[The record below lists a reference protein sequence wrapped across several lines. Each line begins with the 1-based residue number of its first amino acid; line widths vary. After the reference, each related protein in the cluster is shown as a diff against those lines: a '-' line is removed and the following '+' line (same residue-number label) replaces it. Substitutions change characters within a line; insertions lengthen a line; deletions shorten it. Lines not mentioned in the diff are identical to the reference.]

1 MWLWRIIFSINNL
14 HNLDKKTVNSFSNE
28 WNKFQQDKLSDEE
41 LLILVKNYFDLFPL
55 DNLKKN
61 YEVFDMGCG
70 TGRWAKFVAP
80 KVNKLNCID
89 PSLSIKVAKKNLK
102 DFKNINFINE
112 SIDNVKLKK
121 NSQDF
126 GYSLGVLHH
135 IPNTKKA
142 LIDCVNLLKPGA
154 PLLIYIYYAFDNK
167 PFWFKLIWKSSD
179 ILRKFIILLPSS
191 LKNLITD
198 LIAVIIYFPLAKIS
212 LILEKF
218 NKKIIRNFPLSY
230 YRHSSFYTMRTD
242 ARDRFGTPLEK
253 RFTKIQIKKMMTEA
267 GLIDIK
273 FSETEPFWCS
283 LGYKKSK

>member
-1 MWLWRIIFSINNL
+1 M

-167 PFWFKLIWKSSD
+167 PFWFKLLWKSSD

-198 LIAVIIYFPLAKIS
+198 LIAIIIYFPLAKIS

>member
-1 MWLWRIIFSINNL
+1 L

-167 PFWFKLIWKSSD
+167 PFWFKLLWKSSD

>member
-1 MWLWRIIFSINNL
+1 MLNL
-14 HNLDKKTVNSFSNE
+14 HKKTVNSFSNE
-28 WNKFQQDKLSDEE
+28 WNKFQQDKLSDNE
-41 LLILVKNYFDLFPL
+41 LKILVKNYFHLYPL
-55 DNLKKN
+55 DKLNKEH
-61 YEVFDMGCG
+61 EVFDAGCG
-70 TGRWAKFVAP
+70 TGRWAKFIAP

-89 PSLSIKVAKKNLK
+89 PSLAINIAKKNLK
-102 DFKNINFINE
+102 EFDNIEFHSK

-135 IPNTKKA
+135 IPDTKKA
-142 LIDCVNLLKPGA
+142 LIDCVSFLKPGA

-167 PFWFKLIWKSSD
+167 PFWFKLLWKSSD

-198 LIAVIIYFPLAKIS
+198 FIAVIIYFPLAKIS

-253 RFTKIQIKKMMTEA
+253 RFTKKQIKKMMTEA

-283 LGYKKSK
+283 LGYKNSK

>member
-1 MWLWRIIFSINNL
+1 L

-28 WNKFQQDKLSDEE
+28 WNKFQQDKLSDDE
-41 LLILVKNYFDLFPL
+41 LLILVKNYFYLFPL

-102 DFKNINFINE
+102 NFNNINFINE

-167 PFWFKLIWKSSD
+167 PFWFKLLWKFSD

-198 LIAVIIYFPLAKIS
+198 FIAVIIYFPLAKIS

-218 NKKIIRNFPLSY
+218 NKKIIKNFPLSY

-253 RFTKIQIKKMMTEA
+253 RFTKKQIKKMMTEA

-283 LGYKKSK
+283 LGYKNSK

>member
-1 MWLWRIIFSINNL
+1 M

-167 PFWFKLIWKSSD
+167 PFWFKLLWKSSD

>member
-1 MWLWRIIFSINNL
+1 M

-167 PFWFKLIWKSSD
+167 PFWFKLLWKSSD

-283 LGYKKSK
+283 LGYKNSK